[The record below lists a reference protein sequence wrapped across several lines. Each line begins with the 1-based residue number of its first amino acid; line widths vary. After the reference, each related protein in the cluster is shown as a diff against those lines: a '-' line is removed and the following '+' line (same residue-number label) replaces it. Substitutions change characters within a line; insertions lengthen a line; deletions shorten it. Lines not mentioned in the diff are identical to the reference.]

1 LRTLIRQRV
10 FGRLRARARQS
21 PLAKDVAL
29 PVQELIRVEQT
40 AAVPLLVGALTA
52 IVWVNSP
59 WRATYTSFW
68 GATLSLDLGIVA
80 YEDDLAHW
88 VSNLLMPLFFFV
100 IGLEIKREIVH
111 GILRQPSLSALPI
124 ATAIGGVVV
133 PILIYFLIDASA
145 GASSAWGVVVAT
157 DIAFALAVL
166 RLAGGKIPA
175 TLATLILAFAIIDD
189 AIGVLIIAIFYSS
202 DVSLGA
208 LGMVA
213 LFLGLIVLCRRFGI
227 WSLTV
232 YLILGCASWIAMVD
246 SGIHPTILGVALG
259 LLTPVKPLFRRTEA
273 TDLIAHVSQRLQAME
288 DKRAAASRG
297 SVEFQRLEEKEET
310 IFGYLEIAIAGSEA
324 PAERLIRWLNPW
336 VGYLVLPVF
345 ALANAGVDLSPDAL
359 RTATESRTGW
369 ATVAALVIGKPIGIA
384 LFAIAALRLGLARL
398 PRGLG
403 VRHIGAMGVVGGI
416 GFTVSLFIA
425 DLALSGSEQLDAV
438 KLAVLAASLF
448 AGVAGWM
455 LLRLVGAERAL
466 A

>member
-1 LRTLIRQRV
+1 
-10 FGRLRARARQS
+10 
-21 PLAKDVAL
+21 
-29 PVQELIRVEQT
+29 
-40 AAVPLLVGALTA
+40 
-52 IVWVNSP
+52 
-59 WRATYTSFW
+59 
-68 GATLSLDLGIVA
+68 
-80 YEDDLAHW
+80 
-88 VSNLLMPLFFFV
+88 
-100 IGLEIKREIVH
+100 
-111 GILRQPSLSALPI
+111 
-124 ATAIGGVVV
+124 
-133 PILIYFLIDASA
+133 
-145 GASSAWGVVVAT
+145 
-157 DIAFALAVL
+157 
-166 RLAGGKIPA
+166 
-175 TLATLILAFAIIDD
+175 
-189 AIGVLIIAIFYSS
+189 
-202 DVSLGA
+202 
-208 LGMVA
+208 
-213 LFLGLIVLCRRFGI
+213 
-227 WSLTV
+227 
-232 YLILGCASWIAMVD
+232 LILGCASWIAMVD

-403 VRHIGAMGVVGGI
+403 VRHIAARGVVGGI